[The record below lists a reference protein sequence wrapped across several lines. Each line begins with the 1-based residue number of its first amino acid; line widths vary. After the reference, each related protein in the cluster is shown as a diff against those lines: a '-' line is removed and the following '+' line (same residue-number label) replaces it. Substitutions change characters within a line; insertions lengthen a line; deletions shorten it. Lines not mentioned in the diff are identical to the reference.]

1 MYYDRK
7 IRYLDYFERGE
18 RIRGGGYV
26 KLEVRDGRLRMEL
39 AVTGLHGTDSF
50 VRDVNLCTEKQ
61 DFTVGE
67 IEISGGR
74 GSWRQQWNRLE
85 DIGGKGIGYEELC
98 GIRIALGAGRE
109 ISCRWQGSKS
119 FGKAGIKAAES
130 KEEGRT
136 VFGRDARGNGSKAV
150 QGESAVSQF
159 RRWEEDNG
167 GGSTSEIMPVYGGRK
182 GRSEGKRTG
191 EEISAC
197 GGRNGRREEGR
208 TGEEIS
214 AYAGRNERREEGR
227 TGEEISA
234 YGGRNERREEGRTG
248 GEMPMYVDRNERREE
263 GRTGEEISAY
273 VGRNGRREEG
283 RTGEEMPMYVDRNER
298 REEGRREEEIPVY
311 AGRNERREEG
321 RAGEEMP
328 AYGGRNERRE
338 EERTGEEIS
347 AYAGRNERRE
357 EGRTGGEMPAYGD
370 RNERSAARELLE
382 FRGREKR
389 SSMERGG
396 SVVPKVGSREEKS
409 GVESGE
415 RGEPEI
421 RGREEKSG
429 VERGKR
435 NKPVKLLD
443 NKWSQ
448 LWAIYPHI
456 RPFQDER
463 EYISIGPSDFVLFPE
478 ASYKMLNNSFL
489 LHGFYNYHHLLLAR
503 VEKKGEVMYYV
514 GVPGNFY
521 EKEKQVAIMFGF
533 ESFECA
539 EEPAQAGD
547 FGYYMMRSGL

>member
-1 MYYDRK
+1 MYHDRK

-197 GGRNGRREEGR
+197 GGRNGRWEEGR

-234 YGGRNERREEGRTG
+234 YGGRN
-248 GEMPMYVDRNERREE
+248 
-263 GRTGEEISAY
+263 
-273 VGRNGRREEG
+273 GRREEG

-298 REEGRREEEIPVY
+298 REEGRTEEEIPVY

-321 RAGEEMP
+321 RTGEEMP

>member
-208 TGEEIS
+208 T
-214 AYAGRNERREEGR
+214 
-227 TGEEISA
+227 
-234 YGGRNERREEGRTG
+234 
-248 GEMPMYVDRNERREE
+248 
-263 GRTGEEISAY
+263 
-273 VGRNGRREEG
+273 
-283 RTGEEMPMYVDRNER
+283 
-298 REEGRREEEIPVY
+298 
-311 AGRNERREEG
+311 
-321 RAGEEMP
+321 GEEMP

>member
-197 GGRNGRREEGR
+197 GGRNGRWEEGR

-227 TGEEISA
+227 T
-234 YGGRNERREEGRTG
+234 
-248 GEMPMYVDRNERREE
+248 
-263 GRTGEEISAY
+263 
-273 VGRNGRREEG
+273 
-283 RTGEEMPMYVDRNER
+283 
-298 REEGRREEEIPVY
+298 
-311 AGRNERREEG
+311 
-321 RAGEEMP
+321 GEEMP

-489 LHGFYNYHHLLLAR
+489 LHGFYNYRYLILGK
-503 VEKKGEVMYYV
+503 EQDYYL
-514 GVPGNFY
+514 GVPGVFY
-521 EKEKQVAIMFGF
+521 EREKMVALMFGF
-533 ESFECA
+533 EAFECSGGVA
-539 EEPAQAGD
+539 RAGE
-547 FGYYMMRSGL
+547 FGYYLRKVEL

>member
-1 MYYDRK
+1 
-7 IRYLDYFERGE
+7 
-18 RIRGGGYV
+18 
-26 KLEVRDGRLRMEL
+26 
-39 AVTGLHGTDSF
+39 
-50 VRDVNLCTEKQ
+50 
-61 DFTVGE
+61 
-67 IEISGGR
+67 
-74 GSWRQQWNRLE
+74 
-85 DIGGKGIGYEELC
+85 
-98 GIRIALGAGRE
+98 
-109 ISCRWQGSKS
+109 
-119 FGKAGIKAAES
+119 
-130 KEEGRT
+130 
-136 VFGRDARGNGSKAV
+136 
-150 QGESAVSQF
+150 
-159 RRWEEDNG
+159 
-167 GGSTSEIMPVYGGRK
+167 
-182 GRSEGKRTG
+182 
-191 EEISAC
+191 
-197 GGRNGRREEGR
+197 
-208 TGEEIS
+208 
-214 AYAGRNERREEGR
+214 
-227 TGEEISA
+227 
-234 YGGRNERREEGRTG
+234 
-248 GEMPMYVDRNERREE
+248 
-263 GRTGEEISAY
+263 
-273 VGRNGRREEG
+273 
-283 RTGEEMPMYVDRNER
+283 
-298 REEGRREEEIPVY
+298 
-311 AGRNERREEG
+311 
-321 RAGEEMP
+321 MP

>member
-1 MYYDRK
+1 MIMYYDRK

-197 GGRNGRREEGR
+197 GGRNGRWEEGR

-234 YGGRNERREEGRTG
+234 YGGRNG
-248 GEMPMYVDRNERREE
+248 RREE

-273 VGRNGRREEG
+273 GGRNGRREEG

-298 REEGRREEEIPVY
+298 REEGRTEEEIPVY

-321 RAGEEMP
+321 RTGEEMP

>member
-197 GGRNGRREEGR
+197 GGRNGRWEEGR

-214 AYAGRNERREEGR
+214 AYAGRNERREEG
-227 TGEEISA
+227 
-234 YGGRNERREEGRTG
+234 
-248 GEMPMYVDRNERREE
+248 
-263 GRTGEEISAY
+263 
-273 VGRNGRREEG
+273 
-283 RTGEEMPMYVDRNER
+283 
-298 REEGRREEEIPVY
+298 
-311 AGRNERREEG
+311 
-321 RAGEEMP
+321 
-328 AYGGRNERRE
+328 
-338 EERTGEEIS
+338 RTGEEIS

>member
-197 GGRNGRREEGR
+197 GGRNGRWEEGR

-227 TGEEISA
+227 T
-234 YGGRNERREEGRTG
+234 
-248 GEMPMYVDRNERREE
+248 
-263 GRTGEEISAY
+263 
-273 VGRNGRREEG
+273 
-283 RTGEEMPMYVDRNER
+283 
-298 REEGRREEEIPVY
+298 
-311 AGRNERREEG
+311 
-321 RAGEEMP
+321 GEEMP

>member
-248 GEMPMYVDRNERREE
+248 GEMP
-263 GRTGEEISAY
+263 
-273 VGRNGRREEG
+273 
-283 RTGEEMPMYVDRNER
+283 
-298 REEGRREEEIPVY
+298 
-311 AGRNERREEG
+311 
-321 RAGEEMP
+321 
-328 AYGGRNERRE
+328 
-338 EERTGEEIS
+338 
-347 AYAGRNERRE
+347 
-357 EGRTGGEMPAYGD
+357 AYGD

>member
-167 GGSTSEIMPVYGGRK
+167 GSTSEIMPVYGGRK

-197 GGRNGRREEGR
+197 GGRNGRWEEGR

-234 YGGRNERREEGRTG
+234 YGGRN
-248 GEMPMYVDRNERREE
+248 
-263 GRTGEEISAY
+263 
-273 VGRNGRREEG
+273 GRREEG

-298 REEGRREEEIPVY
+298 REEGRTEEEIPVY

-321 RAGEEMP
+321 R
-328 AYGGRNERRE
+328 
-338 EERTGEEIS
+338 TGE
-347 AYAGRNERRE
+347 
-357 EGRTGGEMPAYGD
+357 EMPAYGD

>member
-197 GGRNGRREEGR
+197 GGRNRRREEGR

-234 YGGRNERREEGRTG
+234 YGGRN
-248 GEMPMYVDRNERREE
+248 
-263 GRTGEEISAY
+263 
-273 VGRNGRREEG
+273 GRREEG

-298 REEGRREEEIPVY
+298 REEGRTEEEIPV
-311 AGRNERREEG
+311 
-321 RAGEEMP
+321 
-328 AYGGRNERRE
+328 
-338 EERTGEEIS
+338 
-347 AYAGRNERRE
+347 YAGRNERRE

-429 VERGKR
+429 VEWGKR